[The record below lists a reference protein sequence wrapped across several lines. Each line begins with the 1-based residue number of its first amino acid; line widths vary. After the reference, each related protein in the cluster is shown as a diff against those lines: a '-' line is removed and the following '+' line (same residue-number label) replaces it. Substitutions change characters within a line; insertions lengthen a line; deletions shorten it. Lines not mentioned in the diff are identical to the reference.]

1 MDGDGSI
8 DSIDLYSMDDY
19 LQEQEIMDD
28 LGDELVAEMQSVVD
42 VIQGG
47 RTQRGPRRYV
57 DRPREQANQQLMD
70 DYFSPNPIYNETH
83 FRRRFRMRR
92 PLFLKIVE
100 ALSGWSE
107 YFTLRPD
114 ALNRPGSSP
123 IQKCTVAI
131 RQLAYGG
138 SADQH
143 DEYLKMGE
151 STGVECLKKF
161 VQGVKEVYGEE
172 YLRRPTVQDVERLL
186 ETSERRGF
194 PGMIGSIDC
203 MHWHWE
209 KCPYAWKGQ
218 YTRGDHGVP
227 TIILE
232 AVASHDRWIW
242 HAFFGVAG
250 SNNDINVLNQSD
262 LFVDQLRGEDPQ
274 VQYFVNG
281 RQYNKPYYLADG
293 IYPDWAVFVKSI
305 RAPQSAEHKLFAE
318 QQEGARKDVECAFG
332 ILQSRFC
339 ILRRPAR
346 LYEQGDLENVMLACI
361 ILHNMIIEDEKDI
374 EDVPFDLNE
383 EATTSTV
390 QAPTISQAHD
400 PVMEEVLQRNTDIRD
415 REAHKQLQSDL
426 IDHIWQ
432 KFGNR
437 SN

>member
-1 MDGDGSI
+1 MDPA
-8 DSIDLYSMDDY
+8 DLYSMDDY
-19 LQEQEIMDD
+19 LQEQEILDD
-28 LGDELVAEMQSVVD
+28 LGDHIVAEMQSVAD

-47 RTQRGPRRYV
+47 RSRCGPRRYV
-57 DRPREQANQQLMD
+57 DRPREQASKQLMD
-70 DYFSPNPIYNETH
+70 DYFSPNPVYNETQ

-100 ALSGWSE
+100 ALSGWSD
-107 YFTLRPD
+107 YFTVRLD
-114 ALNRPGSSP
+114 ALNRPGFSP
-123 IQKCTVAI
+123 VHKCTVAI

-138 SADQH
+138 SADQL

-151 STGVECLKKF
+151 STSVECLKKF
-161 VQGVKEVYGEE
+161 VQGVIAVYGEE

-186 ETSERRGF
+186 EIGERRGF

-218 YTRGDHGVP
+218 YTRGDQGVP

-250 SNNDINVLNQSD
+250 SNNDINVLNQST
-262 LFVDQLRGEDPQ
+262 LFVDQLRGEAPQ
-274 VQYFVNG
+274 MQYFVNG
-281 RQYNKPYYLADG
+281 RQYSKPYYLADG
-293 IYPDWAVFVKSI
+293 IYPEWAVFVKSI
-305 RAPQSAEHKLFAE
+305 RAPQSAEHKLFSE
-318 QQEGARKDVECAFG
+318 QEGARKDVECAFG

-339 ILRRPAR
+339 ILRQPAR
-346 LYEQGDLENVMLACI
+346 LYEQGDLENIMLACI

-374 EDVPFDLNE
+374 EDDSFDLNE

-390 QAPTISQAHD
+390 QPSTITQGHD
-400 PVMEEVLQRNTDIRD
+400 PAMEEVLQRDTEIRD
-415 REAHKQLQSDL
+415 REAHRQLQSDL

-432 KFGNR
+432 KFRNR
-437 SN
+437 TN

>member
-1 MDGDGSI
+1 MDPA
-8 DSIDLYSMDDY
+8 DLYSMDDY
-19 LQEQEIMDD
+19 LQEQEILDD
-28 LGDELVAEMQSVVD
+28 LGDHLVAEMQTIVD
-42 VIQGG
+42 DIQGG
-47 RTQRGPRRYV
+47 GSRSGPRRYV
-57 DRPREQANQQLMD
+57 ERPREQASQQLMD
-70 DYFSPNPIYNETH
+70 DYFSLNPVYNETQ

-100 ALSGWSE
+100 ALSGWDE

-114 ALNRPGSSP
+114 ALNRPGFSP
-123 IQKCTVAI
+123 IHKCTVAI

-138 SADQH
+138 SADQL

-161 VQGVKEVYGEE
+161 VKGIIEVYGEE

-186 ETSERRGF
+186 EIGERRGF
-194 PGMIGSIDC
+194 PGMLGSIDG

-209 KCPYAWKGQ
+209 KCPNAWKGQ

-250 SNNDINVLNQSD
+250 SNNDINVLSHSD
-262 LFVDQLRGEDPQ
+262 LFVKELRGEAPQ

-281 RQYNKPYYLADG
+281 RQYTKGYYLADG

-305 RAPQSAEHKLFAE
+305 RAPQSAEHKLYSE
-318 QQEGARKDVECAFG
+318 HQEGERKDVECAFG

-346 LYEQGDLENVMLACI
+346 LYDQGDLENIMLACI

-374 EDVPFDLNE
+374 EDDLFDLNE
-383 EATTSTV
+383 EGTTSTV
-390 QAPTISQAHD
+390 QASTIAHGYD
-400 PVMEEVLQRNTDIRD
+400 PVMEEVIQRSAEIRD
-415 REAHKQLQSDL
+415 REAHRQLQSDL

-437 SN
+437 TN

>member
-1 MDGDGSI
+1 MDPA
-8 DSIDLYSMDDY
+8 DLYSMDDY
-19 LQEQEIMDD
+19 LQEQEILDD
-28 LGDELVAEMQSVVD
+28 LGDHLVAEMQTIVD
-42 VIQGG
+42 DIQGG
-47 RTQRGPRRYV
+47 GSRSGPRRYV
-57 DRPREQANQQLMD
+57 ERPREQASQQLMD
-70 DYFSPNPIYNETH
+70 DYFSLNLVYNETQ

-100 ALSGWSE
+100 ALSGWDE

-114 ALNRPGSSP
+114 ALNRPGFSP
-123 IQKCTVAI
+123 IHKCTVAI

-138 SADQH
+138 SADQL

-161 VQGVKEVYGEE
+161 VKGIIEVYGEE

-186 ETSERRGF
+186 EIGERRGF
-194 PGMIGSIDC
+194 PGMLGSIDC
-203 MHWHWE
+203 MHWHWG
-209 KCPYAWKGQ
+209 KCPNARKGQ

-250 SNNDINVLNQSD
+250 SNNDINVLSHSD
-262 LFVDQLRGEDPQ
+262 LFVKELRGEAPQ

-281 RQYNKPYYLADG
+281 RQYTKGYYLADG

-305 RAPQSAEHKLFAE
+305 RAPQSAEHKLYSE
-318 QQEGARKDVECAFG
+318 HQEGERKDVECAFG

-346 LYEQGDLENVMLACI
+346 LYDQGDLENIMLACI

-374 EDVPFDLNE
+374 EDDSFDLNE
-383 EATTSTV
+383 EGTTSTV
-390 QAPTISQAHD
+390 QASTIAHGYD
-400 PVMEEVLQRNTDIRD
+400 PVMEEVIQRSAEIRD
-415 REAHKQLQSDL
+415 REAHRQLQSDL

-437 SN
+437 TN

>member
-1 MDGDGSI
+1 MQTI
-8 DSIDLYSMDDY
+8 VDD
-19 LQEQEIMDD
+19 
-28 LGDELVAEMQSVVD
+28 
-42 VIQGG
+42 IQGG
-47 RTQRGPRRYV
+47 GSRSGPRRYV
-57 DRPREQANQQLMD
+57 ERPREQASQQLMD
-70 DYFSPNPIYNETH
+70 DYFSLNPVYNETQ

-100 ALSGWSE
+100 ALSGWDE

-114 ALNRPGSSP
+114 ALNRPGFSP
-123 IQKCTVAI
+123 IHKCTVAI

-138 SADQH
+138 SADQL

-161 VQGVKEVYGEE
+161 VKGIIEVYGEE

-186 ETSERRGF
+186 EIGERRGF
-194 PGMIGSIDC
+194 PGMLGSIDG

-209 KCPYAWKGQ
+209 KCPNAWKGQ

-250 SNNDINVLNQSD
+250 SNNDINVLSHSD
-262 LFVDQLRGEDPQ
+262 LFVKELRGEAPQ

-281 RQYNKPYYLADG
+281 RQYTKGYYLADG

-305 RAPQSAEHKLFAE
+305 RAPQSAEHKLYSE
-318 QQEGARKDVECAFG
+318 HQEGERKDVECAFG

-346 LYEQGDLENVMLACI
+346 LYDQGDLENIMLACI

-374 EDVPFDLNE
+374 EDDLFDLNE
-383 EATTSTV
+383 EGTTSTV
-390 QAPTISQAHD
+390 QASTIAHGYD
-400 PVMEEVLQRNTDIRD
+400 PVMEEVIQRSAEIRD
-415 REAHKQLQSDL
+415 REAHRQLQSDL

-437 SN
+437 TN